1 METFKGLSIAKG
13 VAIGN
18 TVFIKEDSASAVT
31 AAGTPE
37 EETKR
42 FEDAAE
48 TAKEQLAAL
57 YEKALT
63 EVGEEQAAIFEMH
76 QELMEDEDLTDT
88 IKELIEDGSEASEAV
103 EAAGEQFAAM
113 FEGMDDD
120 YMRERAV
127 DVRDISSRIVR
138 ILRGVKDQEI
148 TEPSVIGALELKPSQ
163 TMQMDRK
170 MLLGFVTR
178 DGAANS
184 HTAILARNLG
194 IPAVSGIDNAEELD
208 GRCVIVDGD
217 NGLIIVD
224 PDDAVTAEYTKKIE
238 QASAEKEELKKLR
251 DAETVTKDGRSIK
264 LYANLDDIGDLDRVL
279 DNGAEGVGLLRSE
292 FLYLS
297 SKDYPTEEQLFEA
310 YKKAAEA
317 LQGRELIIR
326 TLDIGADKQID
337 YFNMDHEENPAMG
350 IRAIRIC
357 FERPEIFNTQ
367 LRAILRAAA
376 YGNVA
381 VMFPMITGVN
391 EVVKALS
398 MLDDARKQLESEGT
412 EAGELKVGIM
422 VETPAAVIMSEE
434 LAEIVDFFSIGTNDL
449 TQYTLA
455 MDRQNSK
462 ISAFFDPHHPAVL
475 RSIVTTVKNAHKH
488 NCVVGICGELGG
500 DPGLTEFFLETGVDE
515 LSVSPS
521 KILGLRKLIREM

>member
-1 METFKGLSIAKG
+1 MKTLKGDPIAKG
-13 VAIGN
+13 VTMGRL
-18 TVFIKEDSASAVT
+18 VFITEEEKGAAVEK
-31 AAGTPE
+31 GEPE
-37 EETKR
+37 EELKR
-42 FEDAAE
+42 FEDAVE
-48 TAKEQLAAL
+48 TAQEQLGEL
-57 YEKALT
+57 YEKAVE

-76 QELMEDEDLTDT
+76 QALIEDEDFTDT
-88 IKELIEDGSEASEAV
+88 IKELIEEGEEASAAV
-103 EAAGEQFAAM
+103 KTAGDQYAQMFAD
-113 FEGMDDD
+113 MDDD
-120 YMRERAV
+120 YMKERAV
-127 DVRDISSRIVR
+127 DIRDISSRIAR
-138 ILRGVKDQEI
+138 ILMGIADQEI
-148 TEPSVIGALELKPSQ
+148 TEPSVIGAIELKPSQ

-170 MLLGFVTR
+170 LLLGFITR

-194 IPAVSGIDNAEELD
+194 IPAVSGIDEIEELADAFVIID
-208 GRCVIVDGD
+208 GNAGTVIT
-217 NGLIIVD
+217 D
-224 PDDAVTAEYTKKIE
+224 PDDETKAEYKKIMDKE
-238 QASAEKEELKKLR
+238 GAEKEELKKLR
-251 DAETVTKDGRSIK
+251 DAETVTTDGRRIK

-297 SKDYPTEEQLFEA
+297 SSDYPTEDQLFNA

-317 LQGRELIIR
+317 LDGRELIIR
-326 TLDIGADKQID
+326 TLDIGADKQVD
-337 YFNMDHEENPAMG
+337 YFCMDHEENPAMG
-350 IRAIRIC
+350 IRAIRLC
-357 FERPEIFNTQ
+357 FERPAIFNTQ

-381 VMFPMITGVN
+381 VMFPMITGIA
-391 EVVKALS
+391 EVEKAKS
-398 MLDDARKQLESEGT
+398 MLDDARAQLKAEGI
-412 EAGELKVGIM
+412 EAGDLKVGIM

-462 ISAFFDPHHPAVL
+462 IISFFDAHHPAVL
-475 RSIVTTVKNAHKH
+475 RSIETTVRNAHKH
-488 NCVVGICGELGG
+488 DCVVGICGELGG
-500 DPGLTEFFLETGVDE
+500 DPNLTDFFLNAGVDE